1 MAKTQT
7 ISYTKTGSNW
17 ANTSDAI
24 DELNTDIATST
35 HMQAISSVPSNNFE
49 ENLKEQT
56 YTQVRTW
63 IDENYVIYK
72 NQISSF
78 ESKVNADLIA
88 LGWTIID
95 STTD

>member
-17 ANTSDAI
+17 ANTSNAI
-24 DELNTDIATST
+24 DELNTDTATSA
-35 HMQAISSVPSNNFE
+35 HMQAILPVARNSVT

-63 IDENYVIYK
+63 TDENYVIYK

-95 STTD
+95 STID

>member
-17 ANTSDAI
+17 ANTSNAI
-24 DELNTDIATST
+24 DELNTDTATSA
-35 HMQAISSVPSNNFE
+35 HMQAILPVAWNSVT

-63 IDENYVIYK
+63 TDENYVIYK

-95 STTD
+95 STID

>member
-17 ANTSDAI
+17 ANTSNAI
-24 DELNTDIATST
+24 DELNTDTATSA
-35 HMQAISSVPSNNFE
+35 HMQAILPVACNSVT

-63 IDENYVIYK
+63 TDENYVIYK

-95 STTD
+95 STID

>member
-1 MAKTQT
+1 
-7 ISYTKTGSNW
+7 
-17 ANTSDAI
+17 
-24 DELNTDIATST
+24 
-35 HMQAISSVPSNNFE
+35 MQAISSGAWNNVT

-63 IDENYVIYK
+63 TDENYVIYK

-95 STTD
+95 STID

>member
-17 ANTSDAI
+17 ANTSNAI
-24 DELNTDIATST
+24 DELNTDTATSA
-35 HMQAISSVPSNNFE
+35 HMQAILPVARNSVT

-63 IDENYVIYK
+63 TDENYVIYK

>member
-17 ANTSDAI
+17 ANTSNAI
-24 DELNTDIATST
+24 DELNIDTAKST
-35 HMQAISSVPSNNFE
+35 HMQAISSGAWNNVT

-63 IDENYVIYK
+63 TDENYVIYK